1 MDIFEKYLNEAE
13 SDGSDEYLSDLMEL
27 VFEFIDM
34 VDDRQ
39 LTEDQ
44 QEMLEEILDMYD
56 GDEPDEEEEMSEQR
70 ARKERVVRG
79 GKRKRKLKCPEG
91 KKAVGGRCVR
101 MSASER
107 RVRSKAAKR
116 GAKKRRSKKASTEM
130 KRKRSIKK
138 RT

>member
-1 MDIFEKYLNEAE
+1 MDIFEKYLNEE
-13 SDGSDEYLSDLMEL
+13 PDNTDEFLSDLMEL
-27 VFEFIDM
+27 VFEFIDS

-39 LTEDQ
+39 LTEEQ
-44 QEMLEEILDMYD
+44 QEMLQEILEMYD
-56 GDEPDEEEEMSEQR
+56 SDKEDDDEVSEQR

-116 GAKKRRSKKASTEM
+116 GARKRRSKKSSTEM
-130 KRKRSIKK
+130 KRKRSLKK
-138 RT
+138 R